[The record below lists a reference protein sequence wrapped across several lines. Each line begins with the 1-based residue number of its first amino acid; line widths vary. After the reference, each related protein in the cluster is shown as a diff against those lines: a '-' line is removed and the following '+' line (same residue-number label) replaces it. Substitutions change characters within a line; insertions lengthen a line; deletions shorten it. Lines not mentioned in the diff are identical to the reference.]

1 MLPNTLQT
9 WEKSTRKNNI
19 DVQIVP
25 KWKSRKLLACIHA
38 VSFSFHVL
46 DRRPYFTSSEFI
58 YSFYSWAGEGRE
70 EVIWRCLKSSSSIR
84 LCSLERTVTPAEH
97 SKWKCVK
104 IGATWVLL
112 LLCITLILKEV
123 LVGCASENSSHIFCS
138 LSSSS
143 LSLLQSSK
151 NVILTLTDGK
161 IVLVLS

>member
-25 KWKSRKLLACIHA
+25 KWKSGKLLACIHA
-38 VSFSFHVL
+38 VSFSFQVL
-46 DRRPYFTSSEFI
+46 DRRPYFTWNSFTPFI
-58 YSFYSWAGEGRE
+58 LELLRE
-70 EVIWRCLKSSSSIR
+70 EVIWRCLKSFSIR

-112 LLCITLILKEV
+112 LLCITLILKED
-123 LVGCASENSSHIFCS
+123 LVGCASENSSHILCS
-138 LSSSS
+138 LSSSC

-151 NVILTLTDGK
+151 NVILTLTYGK